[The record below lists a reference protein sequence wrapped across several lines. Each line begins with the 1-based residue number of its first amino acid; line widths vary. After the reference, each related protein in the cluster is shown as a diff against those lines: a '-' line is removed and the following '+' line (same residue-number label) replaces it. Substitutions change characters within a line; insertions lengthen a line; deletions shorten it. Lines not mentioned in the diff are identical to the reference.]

1 MKSRDEWL
9 QEKRTCLGASDVAA
23 ILGQNPSYGAL
34 HVYAAKVHGYQQSDS
49 KQIIMGRI
57 FEKPAG
63 QIYSI
68 ETGRDVLGEVEQETE
83 ITYHPEIPWLGST
96 LDDLTMGN
104 EEYPNPLKDD
114 TTGPLELKN
123 TAGFVNDG
131 GKWKKIRP
139 DEWSERPP
147 IHYQIQLQIQ
157 MACMDSQWGSLAA
170 LFPGMQIA
178 WTDIEINHRFLNAA
192 YVKLEE
198 FWERIQKRNPPAL
211 DELPSTLDV
220 VKAMYP
226 DETGETIELTGEDE
240 LRAKEWLTVK
250 DEYGKLGKRKKMLEA
265 EIRAVMGDATFAKIP
280 SIGKSLSLKKQY
292 RKAYTRV
299 VEASEYRVLRPSK

>member
-9 QEKRTCLGASDVAA
+9 EEKRTCLGAGDVAA
-23 ILGQNPSYGAL
+23 ILGQNPSYGGL
-34 HVYAAKVHGYQQSDS
+34 HVYATKVHGYQQSDS
-49 KQIIMGRI
+49 KQLIMGRI

-68 ETGRDVLGEVEQETE
+68 ETGRDVLGEAEAETE
-83 ITYHPEIPWLGST
+83 ITYHPEIPWLGAT

-178 WTDIEINHRFLNAA
+178 WTDIQRNERFLNAA

-211 DELPSTLDV
+211 DDLPSTLDV